1 MISFFTDSTDCT
13 GREGW
18 KINFHNKQLIHFIV
32 TILLGTVWSSAHI
45 GILVLL
51 RSQWVGRYI
60 EHLHIWEE
68 KLSAA
73 SLLCRTGRIKRLPNW
88 TGETFALTPMLC
100 TPAMK
105 IYEIMGRNG
114 LPNRGAAE
122 FVEILIVTSSHH
134 ICNTEVRSRVAA
146 LERIS
151 FAAGIPYAFWHSNRL
166 DITRKVKWCL
176 HRK

>member
-1 MISFFTDSTDCT
+1 MKNQFSQQATHTFHCNYSSWKSLKLWAHWNLGFTAVPV
-13 GREGW
+13 R
-18 KINFHNKQLIHFIV
+18 
-32 TILLGTVWSSAHI
+32 
-45 GILVLL
+45 
-51 RSQWVGRYI
+51 RYI

-134 ICNTEVRSRVAA
+134 ICNTGWGGEVVRWWGPVWRPWS
-146 LERIS
+146 
-151 FAAGIPYAFWHSNRL
+151 GL
-166 DITRKVKWCL
+166 DLLQEFLMHYGTAIDLT
-176 HRK
+176 